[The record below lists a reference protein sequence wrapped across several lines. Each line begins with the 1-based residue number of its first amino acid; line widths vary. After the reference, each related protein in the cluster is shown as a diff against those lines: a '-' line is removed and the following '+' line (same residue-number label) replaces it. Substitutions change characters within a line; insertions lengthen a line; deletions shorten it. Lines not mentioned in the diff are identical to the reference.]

1 MGAHV
6 LLWQT
11 DIRQDIIKIK
21 GRGNDKQ
28 QASGNV
34 QANNSFISLI
44 LFRVSNRLIHS
55 VLAKRRWLTRSQ
67 HIFVWHWIFE
77 RFWVHGVPDVFLAL
91 LTRSKISDQL
101 IQPARGILSCTKKY
115 RKNSG
120 QQLLFYHKPAWSL
133 CDQNR
138 SRFDKKYRKTISGT
152 KFTRAREAAWEKIT
166 SVDSDVACTHDAF
179 QKQTCMIQLFVF
191 IRKISKLKLL
201 K

>member
-1 MGAHV
+1 M
-6 LLWQT
+6 T
-11 DIRQDIIKIK
+11 
-21 GRGNDKQ
+21 
-28 QASGNV
+28 
-34 QANNSFISLI
+34 
-44 LFRVSNRLIHS
+44 SNRLQEMSRPIIVLFLLFCFVFLIHS
-55 VLAKRRWLTRSQ
+55 VLALRLWLTRSQ
-67 HIFVWHWIFE
+67 HFIVWHWIFE

-152 KFTRAREAAWEKIT
+152 KFTRALDAAWEKIT
-166 SVDSDVACTHDAF
+166 SVHSDASCITKTILHDPAVCFYQEDS
-179 QKQTCMIQLFVF
+179 KP
-191 IRKISKLKLL
+191 KIKTFGIK